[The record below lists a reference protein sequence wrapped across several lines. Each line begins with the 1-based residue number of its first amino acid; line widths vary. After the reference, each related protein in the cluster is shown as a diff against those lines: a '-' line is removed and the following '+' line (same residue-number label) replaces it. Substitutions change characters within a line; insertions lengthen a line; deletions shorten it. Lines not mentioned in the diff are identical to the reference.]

1 MLEYALEYRWSGWN
15 ILERI
20 YSPSFDFGQ
29 LRYRAWRLHTVDK
42 AAADARRSPKS
53 AGSCARP
60 SGLTQV
66 RRLCGNFRE
75 RHAPRCS
82 AALKGRQESAVL
94 STRVLREWQAND
106 AACLRCMVYAAGW
119 TFYGVQIAVLHR
131 RREVW
136 RQASWAAIQGHTRG
150 ELLFVYVAFTGSGE
164 RAIHP
169 TTHHASL
176 ATAGTPAR

>member
-1 MLEYALEYRWSGWN
+1 
-15 ILERI
+15 
-20 YSPSFDFGQ
+20 
-29 LRYRAWRLHTVDK
+29 
-42 AAADARRSPKS
+42 
-53 AGSCARP
+53 
-60 SGLTQV
+60 
-66 RRLCGNFRE
+66 
-75 RHAPRCS
+75 
-82 AALKGRQESAVL
+82 VL

-150 ELLFVYVAFTGSGE
+150 ELLFVYFAFTGSGE

-169 TTHHASL
+169 TTHLTTQLPQAHLRAEIHSAL
-176 ATAGTPAR
+176 TLSCKRSWTSIVCRCHRSRPTRDFITVKPQTAHRLRIGDDYDRLRKSRGSRGR